1 MVTVFS
7 AGGVVAGRAGAVLR
21 AGALVAMVALWVL
34 LLAVMGEFNGW
45 WDLEWLRQ
53 LTGLEDLEIDPWSA
67 TEGVEL

>member
-1 MVTVFS
+1 
-7 AGGVVAGRAGAVLR
+7 
-21 AGALVAMVALWVL
+21 MVALWVL